1 MRNILLQLIA
11 TIILGYLC
19 HQFMPFWAIA
29 VAGFVAGL
37 FFKYKWLLSGFAAS
51 FLGGFL
57 LWGGLAWWIDREN
70 AQQLSSMLGELFKTD
85 GAYLPY
91 VTGLVGGLLAGF
103 GALTGGS
110 LRKLFDR

>member
-57 LWGGLAWWIDREN
+57 LWGGSHCVN
-70 AQQLSSMLGELFKTD
+70 
-85 GAYLPY
+85 
-91 VTGLVGGLLAGF
+91 
-103 GALTGGS
+103 
-110 LRKLFDR
+110 